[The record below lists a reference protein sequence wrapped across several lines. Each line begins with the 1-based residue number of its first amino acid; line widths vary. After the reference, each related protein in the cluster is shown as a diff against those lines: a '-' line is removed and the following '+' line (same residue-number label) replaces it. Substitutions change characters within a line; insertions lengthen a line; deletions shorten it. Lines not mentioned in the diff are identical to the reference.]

1 MKPEEI
7 KKALE
12 NKLKENKHIYLDIA
26 FLKKLLDLINR
37 YEEIVK
43 KCEKV
48 EHFADKTIA
57 TLQAENERL
66 KWERDAYIEIQN
78 TAIAEAKAEAIKEF
92 AERLKEK
99 KHICLPPIGYPIDEN
114 DWVIYEDD
122 IDNLLKKWGL
132 NKYAKNIN
140 RWKNK
145 HRCIYVPR

>member
-78 TAIAEAKAEAIKEF
+78 TAIAEAKAKAIKEF
-92 AERLKEK
+92 AERLKEESEHFWEEK
-99 KHICLPPIGYPIDEN
+99 EN
-114 DWVIYEDD
+114 FVSEEQ
-122 IDNLLKKWGL
+122 IDNLLKEMG
-132 NKYAKNIN
+132 
-140 RWKNK
+140 
-145 HRCIYVPR
+145 VE

>member
-12 NKLKENKHIYLDIA
+12 NKLKENKHIYSMDIA

-78 TAIAEAKAEAIKEF
+78 TAIAEAKAKAIKEF
-92 AERLKEK
+92 AERLKEEKHECGCNYRK
-99 KHICLPPIGYPIDEN
+99 KPVYAVLE
-114 DWVIYEDD
+114 EK
-122 IDNLLKKWGL
+122 IDNLLKEMG
-132 NKYAKNIN
+132 
-140 RWKNK
+140 
-145 HRCIYVPR
+145 VDE

>member
-78 TAIAEAKAEAIKEF
+78 TAIAEAKAEARKEF
-92 AERLKEK
+92 AERLKS
-99 KHICLPPIGYPIDEN
+99 HRTFDDFGRAIIYRIC
-114 DWVIYEDD
+114 
-122 IDNLLKKWGL
+122 IDNLLKEMG
-132 NKYAKNIN
+132 
-140 RWKNK
+140 
-145 HRCIYVPR
+145 VE